1 MSTKTSITLTRKT
14 KTATLKPCKFASTGR
29 GAGLVG
35 RLAPLRQTLRNRGVF
50 LFLEKSQKIFIKTL
64 AFFVGV
70 QYTKNTT
77 NVRTKEQ
84 AMKKLTAKDINN
96 IKIFA
101 EAGYAIQAS
110 EWTSGRGRYT
120 RRKATPVFTDEYNR
134 EDFKHAL
141 ETGNNKPQWDTPERT
156 AFEFFE
162 KNPRAR
168 KVLVMDF
175 NQILE
180 ALKGAEIK

>member
-1 MSTKTSITLTRKT
+1 
-14 KTATLKPCKFASTGR
+14 
-29 GAGLVG
+29 
-35 RLAPLRQTLRNRGVF
+35 
-50 LFLEKSQKIFIKTL
+50 
-64 AFFVGV
+64 
-70 QYTKNTT
+70 
-77 NVRTKEQ
+77 
-84 AMKKLTAKDINN
+84 MKKLTTKDINN

-101 EAGYAIQAS
+101 EQGYAIQAS
-110 EWTSGRGRYT
+110 DWTSGRGRYT
-120 RRKATPVFTDEYNR
+120 TRKATPVFTDEYNR

-141 ETGNNKPQWDTPERT
+141 TTGNNKPQWDTPERT